1 MGWPITLTAFLPEW
15 AVAVLFVLELAVR
28 VLMLGIIPGNRRPTT
43 AMAWL
48 LLIFFVPLPGIILFL
63 LFGTYKLSNRRREA
77 QQIINDYLRENTEH
91 LKLPD
96 EASNVDKRWLTAVH
110 LNHDLTGFPM
120 LDGNEL
126 EFITDYRAVLKRIA
140 EDIDNAKEYVN
151 IEFYILGWD
160 EEVAKPVYESMA
172 AAAERGVKVRLLF
185 DHLGTMRTSGYR
197 TLLRYL
203 NGTKIHVRKA
213 LPLQPLRGLWRR
225 FDLRNHRKIVVID
238 GDIGYTGSQNLIE
251 PGYNR
256 AKSHKMGREWVEIM
270 ARCTGPIVSGLNVAF
285 ASDWLMESDASLE
298 EDLRKVPPAEV
309 QPHGGGGVATQV
321 VPSGPGY
328 ATENNLRLFN
338 TLIYA
343 AQERVRIVTPYFVPD
358 DTLLY
363 AVTIAVQ
370 QGVEVELFVSEQSDQ
385 MMVSHAQ
392 QSYYQALLEAGVN
405 IYRYPVP
412 DILHAK
418 ILTVDGEVSVFGS
431 SNMDMRSFSLNL
443 EISVMALGETIT
455 GELDKIIDSYKAESP
470 KLSLDE
476 WENRSPRTKWLDNVF
491 RLTATIQ

>member
-1 MGWPITLTAFLPEW
+1 MGWPITVTAFLPEW
-15 AVAVLFVLELAVR
+15 VVAVLFVLELAMR

-48 LLIFFVPLPGIILFL
+48 LLIFFVPVPGIILFL
-63 LFGTYKLSNRRREA
+63 LFGTYKLSNRRRHA
-77 QQIINDYLRENTEH
+77 QQLINDYLRENTEH

-96 EASNVDKRWLTAVH
+96 EAKNVDKRWQTAVH

-120 LDGNEL
+120 LAGNQL
-126 EFITDYRAVLKRIA
+126 EFITDYRTVLERIA
-140 EDIDNAKEYVN
+140 ADIDRATEYVN

-160 EEVAKPVYESMA
+160 EQVAKPVYESMA
-172 AAAERGVKVRLLF
+172 RAAERGVKVRLLF

-197 TLLRYL
+197 KLLKYL
-203 NGTKIHVRKA
+203 RGTKIHYRRA
-213 LPLQPLRGLWRR
+213 LPLQPLKGLWRR

-256 AKSHKMGREWVEIM
+256 AKSHRLGREWVEIM
-270 ARCTGPIVSGLNVAF
+270 ARCTGPIVGGLNVAF

-298 EDLRKVPPAEV
+298 EDLRRVPAADV
-309 QPHGGGGVATQV
+309 DPHSGGVATQV

-343 AQERVRIVTPYFVPD
+343 AQQKVRIVTPYFVPD

-385 MMVSHAQ
+385 LMVSHAQ
-392 QSYYQALLEAGVN
+392 QSYYQALLESGVK
-405 IYRYPVP
+405 IYRYPTP

-418 ILTVDGEVSVFGS
+418 ILTVDGEVAVFGS

-443 EISVMALGETIT
+443 EISVMAMGEQTT
-455 GELDKIIDSYKAESP
+455 AELDRIIDEYKQLSP
-470 KLSLDE
+470 QLTLEKWEERSL
-476 WENRSPRTKWLDNVF
+476 RTKWLDNVF

>member
-1 MGWPITLTAFLPEW
+1 MGWPITVSAFLPDW
-15 AVAVLFVLELAVR
+15 LLVVLFVLEMAMR

-48 LLIFFVPLPGIILFL
+48 LLIFFVPIPGIILFL
-63 LFGTYKLSNRRREA
+63 LFGTYKLSNRRRHA
-77 QQIINDYLRENTEH
+77 QQLINDYLRENTSH
-91 LKLPD
+91 LKMPD
-96 EASNVDKRWLTAVH
+96 EAKNVDRRWLTAVH

-120 LDGNEL
+120 LGGNQL
-126 EFITDYRAVLKRIA
+126 EFITDYREALQRIT

-160 EEVAKPVYESMA
+160 EQIAKPVYDAMA
-172 AAAERGVKVRLLF
+172 RAAERGVKVRLLF
-185 DHLGTMRTSGYR
+185 DHLGTMRVSGYR
-197 TLLRYL
+197 TLLKYL
-203 NGTKIHVRKA
+203 KESKIHFRRA
-213 LPLQPLRGLWRR
+213 LPVQPLRGLWRR
-225 FDLRNHRKIVVID
+225 IDLRNHRKIVVID
-238 GDIGYTGSQNLIE
+238 GQVGYTGSQNLIE

-256 AKSHKMGREWVEIM
+256 KKSHQLGREWVEVM
-270 ARCTGPIVSGLNVAF
+270 ARCTGPVVAGLNVAF
-285 ASDWLMESDASLE
+285 AADWLMESDTTLE
-298 EDLRKVPPAEV
+298 EDLRRVPAAKVE
-309 QPHGGGGVATQV
+309 PHDGGVQTQV

-385 MMVSHAQ
+385 FMVSHAQ
-392 QSYYQALLEAGVN
+392 QSYYRALLEAGVK

-418 ILTVDGEVSVFGS
+418 ILTVDGEIGVFGS

-443 EISVMALGETIT
+443 EISVMVLGEETT
-455 GELDKIIDSYKAESP
+455 GELDAIIDKYRAHSP
-470 KLSLDE
+470 QLFLHE
-476 WENRSPRTKWLDNVF
+476 WEERSLSTKWLDNVF